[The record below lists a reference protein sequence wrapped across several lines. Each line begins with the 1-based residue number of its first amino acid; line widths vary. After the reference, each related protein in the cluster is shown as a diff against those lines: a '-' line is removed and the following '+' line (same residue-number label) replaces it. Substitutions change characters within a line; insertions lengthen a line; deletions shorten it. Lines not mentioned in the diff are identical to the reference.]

1 MIDERWISREVHP
14 ITSYAIRAKC
24 CIAGICSICMK
35 SCVRNHPI
43 VTGNKQRSC
52 TCSMRSSFRSFFY
65 RARAIVD
72 DRCTR
77 QLWGTCL
84 DWPINHCDRD
94 TRARVSL
101 RSGLVEVIVGKVGL
115 VSGSNGVCCPCRRSG
130 NYYEPQ
136 GTSGRASNRE
146 RYTQNLVLGG
156 HHWRGSHPSS
166 SRFAGARSLSD
177 PYVCD
182 MGFT

>member
-77 QLWGTCL
+77 QLWGTRL

-94 TRARVSL
+94 TLTRVPFSS
-101 RSGLVEVIVGKVGL
+101 RLVEVVVRKVGL
-115 VSGSNGVCCPCRRSG
+115 IGCGDGICGTCRRSG
-130 NYYEPQ
+130 NCYESQ
-136 GTSGRASNRE
+136 GTSGRADCHEGRTHSRAV
-146 RYTQNLVLGG
+146 TS

-177 PYVCD
+177 P
-182 MGFT
+182 